1 MTYYRGSSDIK
12 SWDERKRRQALDFS
26 DRRLFM

>member
-1 MTYYRGSSDIK
+1 MTYHPGSSDIK
-12 SWDERKRRQALDFS
+12 SWNEAKRRQALDFS